1 MGSVT
6 ANPLIHEFD
15 LMSAINISALEMD
28 DQYIQL
34 PSFKNFIRWILGKP
48 LHIKVKD
55 GLSFD
60 KVQSYLTILD
70 GKRSI
75 EKEEIDKMK
84 REFK

>member
-1 MGSVT
+1 MGSET
-6 ANPLIHEFD
+6 SNTLIHEFD

-34 PSFKNFIRWILGKP
+34 PSFKNFVRWVLGKP

-60 KVQSYLTILD
+60 KVQSYLTVLD
-70 GKRSI
+70 GKRSM

-84 REFK
+84 RSFK

>member
-1 MGSVT
+1 MGSET

-15 LMSAINISALEMD
+15 LMGAINISALEME
-28 DQYIQL
+28 DQYVQL

-48 LHIKVKD
+48 LHIKVKE

-70 GKRSI
+70 GKRSM
-75 EKEEIDKMK
+75 EREELDKIK

>member
-1 MGSVT
+1 MGSET
-6 ANPLIHEFD
+6 SNTLIHEFD
-15 LMSAINISALEMD
+15 LMGAINISALEMD

-34 PSFKNFIRWILGKP
+34 PSFKNFIRWVLGKP

-70 GKRSI
+70 GKRSM

-84 REFK
+84 RAFK

>member
-1 MGSVT
+1 MGFET

-15 LMSAINISALEMD
+15 LMSTINISASEMD

-84 REFK
+84 RKFK